1 MSTNQNTEAKKSW
14 ITPAIEDLDQ
24 HIIQQEINQQDMD
37 LINLLASDEK
47 AFRLLTGSTGR

>member
-1 MSTNQNTEAKKSW
+1 MNTNQYTEVKKAW
-14 ITPAIEDLDQ
+14 ITPAIENLDQ
-24 HIIQQEINQQDMD
+24 HIIKQEINQQDMD